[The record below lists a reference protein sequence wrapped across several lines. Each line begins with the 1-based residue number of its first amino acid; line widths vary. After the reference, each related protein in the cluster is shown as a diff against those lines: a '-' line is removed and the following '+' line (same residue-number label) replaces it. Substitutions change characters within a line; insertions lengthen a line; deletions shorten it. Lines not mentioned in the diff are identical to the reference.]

1 MFNMITLENAC
12 AFRDWMFNEFKIP
25 VTLLNDR
32 KGNITSLRYVYGI
45 RWNKDPKYAE
55 YSITNE
61 ITDKQHEEI
70 MNKVRELFGEDYYE
84 MCTISDGCPG
94 SIHFVTLQKM
104 GEFKMDGWAPKL
116 ELNLD
121 SKKDEK
127 SLQMI

>member
-25 VTLLNDR
+25 VTLLSDG

-61 ITDKQHEEI
+61 ITDKQQKEI
-70 MNKVRELFGEDYYE
+70 MNKVRELFGEDYHE
-84 MCTISDGCPG
+84 MCTVSDGCPG

-104 GEFKMDGWAPKL
+104 GEFKMDGWVPKL

-121 SKKDEK
+121 SKKDE
-127 SLQMI
+127 

>member
-1 MFNMITLENAC
+1 MITPENAC
-12 AFRDWMFNEFKIP
+12 AFRDWMFKEFKIP
-25 VTLLNDR
+25 VSILNDG

-70 MNKVRELFGEDYYE
+70 MNKVRELFGEDYHE
-84 MCTISDGCPG
+84 MCTISDGCPE

-104 GEFKMDGWAPKL
+104 GEFKMDGWVPKL

-121 SKKDEK
+121 LKKDEK

>member
-1 MFNMITLENAC
+1 MFNMITPENAC
-12 AFRDWMFNEFKIP
+12 AFRDWMFKEFKIP
-25 VTLLNDR
+25 VSLLSDG

-70 MNKVRELFGEDYYE
+70 MNKVRELFGEDYHE
-84 MCTISDGCPG
+84 MDTISDGCPE
-94 SIHFVTLQKM
+94 SIHLVTLQKM
-104 GEFKMDGWAPKL
+104 GEFKMDGWVPKL

-121 SKKDEK
+121 LKKDEK
-127 SLQMI
+127 ALQMI

>member
-1 MFNMITLENAC
+1 MITPENAC
-12 AFRDWMFNEFKIP
+12 AFRDWMFKEFKIP
-25 VTLLNDR
+25 VSLLSDG

-70 MNKVRELFGEDYYE
+70 MNKVRELFGEDYHE
-84 MCTISDGCPG
+84 MDTISDGCPE
-94 SIHFVTLQKM
+94 SIHLVTLQKM
-104 GEFKMDGWAPKL
+104 GEFKMDGWVPKL

-121 SKKDEK
+121 LKKDEK

>member
-12 AFRDWMFNEFKIP
+12 AFRDWMFKEFKIP
-25 VTLLNDR
+25 VSLLNDG
-32 KGNITSLRYVYGI
+32 KGNITSFHYVYGI

-70 MNKVRELFGEDYYE
+70 MNKVRELFGEDYHE
-84 MCTISDGCPG
+84 MGTISDGCPE

-104 GEFKMDGWAPKL
+104 GEFKMDGWVPKL

-121 SKKDEK
+121 LKKDE
-127 SLQMI
+127 

>member
-12 AFRDWMFNEFKIP
+12 AFRDWMFNEFKIS
-25 VTLLNDR
+25 VTLLNDG

-70 MNKVRELFGEDYYE
+70 MNKVRELFGEDYHE
-84 MCTISDGCPG
+84 MDTISDGCPG

-104 GEFKMDGWAPKL
+104 GEFKMDGWVPKQ

-121 SKKDEK
+121 SKKDE
-127 SLQMI
+127 

>member
-1 MFNMITLENAC
+1 MITPENAC
-12 AFRDWMFNEFKIP
+12 AFRDWMFKEFKIP
-25 VTLLNDR
+25 VSLLNDG

-70 MNKVRELFGEDYYE
+70 MNKVRELFGEDYHE
-84 MCTISDGCPG
+84 MDTISDGCPG

-104 GEFKMDGWAPKL
+104 GEFKMDGWVPKL

>member
-1 MFNMITLENAC
+1 MITLENAC
-12 AFRDWMFNEFKIP
+12 VFRDWMFNEFKIP
-25 VTLLNDR
+25 VTLLNDG
-32 KGNITSLRYVYGI
+32 KGNITSLRYIYGI

-70 MNKVRELFGEDYYE
+70 MNKVRELFGEDYHE
-84 MCTISDGCPG
+84 MCTISDGCPE

-104 GEFKMDGWAPKL
+104 GEFKMDGWVPKL

-121 SKKDEK
+121 LKKDEK

>member
-12 AFRDWMFNEFKIP
+12 AFRDWMFNEFKIS
-25 VTLLNDR
+25 VTLLNDG

-45 RWNKDPKYAE
+45 RWNKDPKYVE

-70 MNKVRELFGEDYYE
+70 MNKVRELFGEDYHE
-84 MCTISDGCPG
+84 MCTISDGCPE

-104 GEFKMDGWAPKL
+104 GEFKMDDWVPKL
-116 ELNLD
+116 GLNLD
-121 SKKDEK
+121 LKKDE
-127 SLQMI
+127 

>member
-1 MFNMITLENAC
+1 MITLENAC
-12 AFRDWMFNEFKIP
+12 AFRDWMFKNFKIT
-25 VTLLNDR
+25 VSLLNDG
-32 KGNITSLRYVYGI
+32 KGNIASLRYVYGI

-70 MNKVRELFGEDYYE
+70 MNKVRELFGEDYHE
-84 MCTISDGCPG
+84 MCTISDGCPE

-104 GEFKMDGWAPKL
+104 GEFKMDDWVPKL
-116 ELNLD
+116 GLNLD
-121 SKKDEK
+121 LKKDEK

>member
-25 VTLLNDR
+25 VTLLNDG
-32 KGNITSLRYVYGI
+32 KGNITSFHYVYGI

-55 YSITNE
+55 HSITNE
-61 ITDKQHEEI
+61 ITDKQQKEI
-70 MNKVRELFGEDYYE
+70 MNKVRELFGEDYHE
-84 MCTISDGCPG
+84 MDTISDGCPG

-104 GEFKMDGWAPKL
+104 GEFKMDGWVPKL

>member
-1 MFNMITLENAC
+1 MITPENAC
-12 AFRDWMFNEFKIP
+12 AFRDWMFKNFKIT
-25 VTLLNDR
+25 VSLLNDG

-70 MNKVRELFGEDYYE
+70 MNKVRELFGEDYHE
-84 MCTISDGCPG
+84 MDTISDGCPE
-94 SIHFVTLQKM
+94 SIHLVTLQKM
-104 GEFKMDGWAPKL
+104 GEFKMDGWVPKL

-121 SKKDEK
+121 LKKDEK
-127 SLQMI
+127 SLQML